1 MTLFTKQLLKGQ
13 FLTKSTG
20 AAAKKHDPKDRVFS
34 LYFSFS
40 QSSSNPSASNTATL
54 SPLRAIKPRVSNSL
68 NLRERVSG
76 VVPR

>member
-1 MTLFTKQLLKGQ
+1 MTLFIKQLLEGQ
-13 FLTKSTG
+13 FLTKSIETET
-20 AAAKKHDPKDRVFS
+20 KKHDPKDRVFS